1 MLALC
6 GTITSKDARREGMK
20 LLIPVLSVCAL
31 DVAAS
36 AYGRD
41 FLSSCEEG
49 LGLVDAF
56 CNALT
61 EAPAGPEW

>member
-6 GTITSKDARREGMK
+6 GTITSNDGRRDGIK
-20 LLIPVLSVCAL
+20 LFIPLLCTL